1 MLHAVSEGK
10 RRRLADEAGMALD
23 QPGMRPPTS
32 EQEARHDLA
41 ALFRLADE
49 FGWTDITSTHIS
61 ARIPNSSEAFLM
73 NGFDELYSEIT
84 ASSICTVGF
93 DGTMRTPG
101 RPLNHA
107 GYEIHSAVLN
117 SRPEVNFVIHTH
129 THAAIAVGCSAEGL
143 RPLSQ
148 HALPLLGTLARHAYQ
163 DSTAVGGEGEALV
176 ADLGRNMCCLLE
188 NHGLLVVGRTA
199 AEAFAYHRY
208 LEDAC
213 RIQVQILSCTS
224 SPIEITPAAAES
236 NIDWGRPENGP
247 IGNTPWPALLRL
259 LRRKAPD
266 YAD

>member
-1 MLHAVSEGK
+1 MSAASEGK

-23 QPGMRPPTS
+23 KPGMQPPAS

-61 ARIPNSSEAFLM
+61 ARIPGSSDAFLM
-73 NGFDELYSEIT
+73 NGYDELYSEIT
-84 ASSICTVGF
+84 ASSLCRVGM
-93 DGTMRTPG
+93 DGKMHTSG

-107 GYEIHSAVLN
+107 GYEIHSAVLRG
-117 SRPEVNFVIHTH
+117 RPDVNFVIHTH
-129 THAAIAVGCSAEGL
+129 THASIAVGCSPEGL

-148 HALPLLGTLARHAYQ
+148 HALTLLGTLSRHAYQ
-163 DSTAVGGEGEALV
+163 DSTAVTNEGEALV
-176 ADLGRNMCCLLE
+176 RDLGGNMCCLLE

-213 RIQVQILSCTS
+213 RIQVQILSCTK
-224 SPIEITPAAAES
+224 SPIEISRKAAES
-236 NIDWGRPENGP
+236 TIDWGRPENGP

-259 LRRKAPD
+259 LKKKAPGYD
-266 YAD
+266 D